1 MHVNC
6 SNHQKERAKNL
17 QIDGRFR
24 HRHSLRRSHWG
35 LLCIFFS
42 SVVFF
47 SFLFFSVVLCKL
59 DYRFGLKQLHSFVG
73 PVVLAALDLPL
84 WFFSSSVPQFSSCP
98 AFEFSSSRVQVST
111 HLCPYPPLSSWPQP
125 LVKQRQRQVFQVF
138 RRRGHMKSF
147 KWKQKQRTGR

>member
-1 MHVNC
+1 MYF
-6 SNHQKERAKNL
+6 Q
-17 QIDGRFR
+17 
-24 HRHSLRRSHWG
+24 
-35 LLCIFFS
+35 FS
-42 SVVFF
+42 SVQFSCILFF
-47 SFLFFSVVLCKL
+47 SVLFFSVVLCKL
-59 DYRFGLKQLHSFVG
+59 DYRFELKQLHSFVG